1 MIDILDK
8 QKLENLFAQ
17 DFSSPCFPILA
28 NTYLKEGDLKR
39 AQTVCEVGLQHD
51 ESNTDGKF
59 ILSQV
64 FLSQKQLI
72 KAEKLLKQVVD
83 ENPAHFNGLR
93 NLIKL
98 EIELDRSPK
107 TIKNYID
114 RILKF
119 LPEDSECKDWM
130 VQLNI
135 PITKKTIKT
144 PPAKAQTTETIIND
158 SPSAYANIANEEQSY
173 TIDKSMLT
181 FTMVQI
187 LKSQKHYTKAL
198 AVLKE
203 LETIGKDSNKIS
215 TLKNDILKLID
226 ETSK

>member
-8 QKLENLFAQ
+8 QVLENLFAK

-51 ESNTDGKF
+51 ETNTDGKF

-72 KAEKLLKQVVD
+72 KAERLLKQVVD

-93 NLIKL
+93 ILIKL

-119 LPEDSECKDWM
+119 LPNDAECKDWM
-130 VQLNI
+130 MQLNI
-135 PITKKTIKT
+135 PITKETIKT
-144 PPAKAQTTETIIND
+144 PLSNKQTAEKDITEST
-158 SPSAYANIANEEQSY
+158 STSTKVTNEEQSY
-173 TIDKSMLT
+173 SIDKSMLT
-181 FTMVQI
+181 FTMVQV
-187 LKSQKHYTKAL
+187 LKNQKHYTKAL
-198 AVLKE
+198 AVLEE
-203 LETIGKDSNKIS
+203 LEAIGKDSNKIS
-215 TLKNDILKLID
+215 TFKNDILKLID
-226 ETSK
+226 ETTK